1 LRDINFKKD
10 EERDL
15 KVMLGIPLPK
25 YNGREG
31 LGGGGNSILRKEIS
45 LSKLDTPQY

>member
-1 LRDINFKKD
+1 LREINFKKN
-10 EERDL
+10 EEHDL

-31 LGGGGNSILRKEIS
+31 LGGGGNSMLRKELS
-45 LSKLDTPQY
+45 LGKLET